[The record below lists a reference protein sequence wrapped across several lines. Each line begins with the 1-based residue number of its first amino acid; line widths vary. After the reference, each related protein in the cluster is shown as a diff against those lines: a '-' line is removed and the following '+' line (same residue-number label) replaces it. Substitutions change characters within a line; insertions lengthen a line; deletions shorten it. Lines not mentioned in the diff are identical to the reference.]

1 MSETQ
6 QSGGSGG
13 IIGGRHYLRKCS
25 LVVADAAGAGTELS
39 ELRTIFD
46 VRAFDFQ
53 SPNTAVITVYN
64 LSPDIGKKLQKE
76 GTRVILKAGYESAD
90 YGIIFSGQIKQ
101 FRTGRVDPTTT
112 FFEIRAQD
120 GDVAYNVS
128 TINVT
133 LAAGST
139 AEDALAAVLDAL
151 KPYNVTRGF
160 IGTLPPDRSIR
171 AQVFSGMTRDVLRDL
186 SQTWGMT
193 WSIQGGKLTIL
204 PLTGRALPGDAI
216 VLTSASGL
224 IGRPEQTIDGIKAR
238 ALLNPELVAGRTV
251 RIDNT
256 SITRGQYNLA
266 YLGDLQNE
274 MLNQVRVTEDGIYRV
289 ISVDYTG
296 DTRGQ
301 DWYAD
306 IICIALGDPISV
318 GLGQRGRV

>member
-1 MSETQ
+1 MTETQ
-6 QSGGSGG
+6 QSSGSGG
-13 IIGGRHYLRKCS
+13 IIGGRQYLRKCS
-25 LVVADAAGAGTELS
+25 LVVADAAGEGIELS

-64 LSPDIGKKLQKE
+64 LSPDTGKKLQKE
-76 GTRVILKAGYESAD
+76 GTRVILKAGYESAG
-90 YGIIFSGQIKQ
+90 YGIIFAGQIKQ
-101 FRTGRVDPTTT
+101 FRTGRVDSATT

-139 AEDALAAVLDAL
+139 AEDALAAVLEAL
-151 KPYNVTRGF
+151 KPYNITRGF

-193 WSIQGGKLTIL
+193 WSIQGGKLTVL

-224 IGRPEQTIDGIKAR
+224 IGRPEQTIDGIRAR

-256 SITRGQYNLA
+256 SITRGQYSLA

-274 MLNQVRVTEDGIYRV
+274 MLKQVRVTEDGLYRV
-289 ISVDYTG
+289 IAVDYSG

-301 DWYAD
+301 EWYAD
-306 IICIALGDPISV
+306 IICVALGDPITV
-318 GLGQRGRV
+318 AQGQRGRV